1 MFICS
6 IDVETSGLNPKE
18 NQLLSIGIV
27 VEDTKNILPLNECPQ
42 MHIIIPREEI
52 SGNVFALDMNRDLI
66 TKIKDYNLKRD
77 GRKEINGVSYFEGD
91 FFVRGGVVAKFIA
104 DRLKDY
110 GFKPDPTDGR
120 IHITC
125 LGKNFGTFD
134 KLFLEQLPMFN
145 HYLKIR
151 QRIIDPAVMA
161 TNWQEDES
169 LPSLNTCMERV
180 GIKGVVTH
188 NALEDALVTL
198 EVLRKLTENYGT
210 I

>member
-1 MFICS
+1 MKIVSCD
-6 IDVETSGLNPKE
+6 IETSGLNHKE
-18 NQLLSIGIV
+18 DQILSIGIV

-42 MHIIIPREEI
+42 IHIIIPRENI
-52 SGNVFALDMNRDLI
+52 SGSVFALDMNRDLI

-77 GRKEINGVSYFEGD
+77 GRKEINGAAYYEGD
-91 FFVRGGVVAKFIA
+91 FFVRETIVAKFIA
-104 DRLKDY
+104 ERLKDY
-110 GFKPDPTDGR
+110 GFKPDPKDKK

-134 KLFLEQLPMFN
+134 KLFLEQLPSFN
-145 HYLKIR
+145 QYIKIR
-151 QRIIDPAVMA
+151 QRIIDPAVLA
-161 TNWQEDES
+161 TNWQEDEA

-198 EVLRKLTENYGT
+198 DVLRKLTNNYK
-210 I
+210 